1 MNVQI
6 QILPHGAGP
15 AYTGED
21 DYEQSGDDDDEEEEE
36 DVEIDEDDGDTG
48 EYENSDDGDDQT
60 NRNVIILNEIE
71 KQKHDSGQKGEP
83 PMSMKTESYGFVNGG
98 IDSIQL

>member
-6 QILPHGAGP
+6 PILSHGTGP
-15 AYTGED
+15 VYTGDD
-21 DYEQSGDDDDEEEEE
+21 DYEQSGDEDDEDEE

-48 EYENSDDGDDQT
+48 EYENSDGDDQT
-60 NRNVIILNEIE
+60 NRNVIILNEIVQ
-71 KQKHDSGQKGEP
+71 QKHDSGQKGEP

-98 IDSIQL
+98 IESIQL